1 MSDAASATGTR
12 RSSDGLATVRRLFR
26 DRPIIPLLIL
36 LAILVGLSQLARPGI
51 VTPEWVG
58 VILRASVP
66 LDTVSLT
73 EVQALDTDTAPASH
87 SISVYGAD
95 HPGIVHGVAELL
107 AREDVNVVGLSTRVL
122 GEDDAPIYVMLL
134 EVTLPASL
142 DEAGLERLLAEVA
155 EQQGVDVSVR
165 PADGD
170 VL

>member
-1 MSDAASATGTR
+1 M
-12 RSSDGLATVRRLFR
+12 
-26 DRPIIPLLIL
+26 
-36 LAILVGLSQLARPGI
+36 
-51 VTPEWVG
+51 
-58 VILRASVP
+58 RASVP

-107 AREDVNVVGLSTRVL
+107 AREGVNVVGLSTRVL